1 MTFVALLIFLFTF
14 YSCSLISGYLN
25 KKSFF
30 ANLPISA
37 SFLVC
42 LETLILNI
50 LSLTRSVTSVNLIII
65 HVIFIVVSLI
75 LLRKN
80 IHIHRILRTFSNPK
94 YLSGFYV
101 IAPLILIVIYSA
113 WNYIPNSGDSMTYHM
128 ARVAMWVQNCSIEF
142 YPLPVFGHK
151 GYWASYLLQNLGTP
165 GAEYCI
171 LVLQVIS
178 KSDIWAN
185 FIQFFAYAAIIL
197 NSPKLLRLAGVPLKL
212 CGLGAILAAAIPMAV
227 LQASSTQ
234 NDVVAALMTIS
245 LVWASLPFLH
255 KNKIPRPADYFIL
268 ACALAACALVKV
280 TSVFAGLPIL
290 IIAGFCCL
298 WQVFKKRKMVGK
310 YISGL
315 SSAVLVLLVLTMP
328 HYYRSYR
335 LLGRFENGV
344 TFPLSGEWREKIFN
358 IFGAFWYHP
367 LSRDYDLNYWHK
379 FRHFLELPV
388 KTFLDC
394 QYFFTAHEDIIGNP
408 LHALFLIIICLFLI
422 LGIKIIKYSSKGFI
436 FGILPILGWIS
447 FHLFVRD
454 QPNISRLQTPV
465 FALFPLLLAVFFTKQ
480 KAPQPASSIVN
491 LFLKGYVIICLSV
504 AYVVAVTNEARP
516 VRLGQNIQR
525 ENTFYQYRPAWKG
538 IHSKAIEVAKMLNCH
553 NLGITMYNDNW
564 DYPLIWRAY
573 QEGIRSFYIGD
584 NRFDHT
590 RMGLFFESAD
600 YKNPRTTY
608 NDAIMFTTQF
618 TNVYINRRFYEQSEC
633 ENMAIT
639 NLIHPQK
646 VEFQK
651 DLMPGDVIEIV
662 IKTTKS
668 LKTNYYL
675 EITMDDKCY
684 NLATKQ
690 GECRD
695 DQYASALF
703 IENNFKLLTVGM
715 PRAEKESFSQVKHV
729 SVTHYV
735 KNQNTN
741 DAAFADNQSNLNGW
755 HSYFDTEN

>member
-1 MTFVALLIFLFTF
+1 
-14 YSCSLISGYLN
+14 ISGYLN
-25 KKSFF
+25 KKDFF
-30 ANLPISA
+30 ANLPIAA

-42 LETLILNI
+42 FETLILNI
-50 LSLTRSVTSVNLIII
+50 LSLNRSVTSVNLIII
-65 HVIFIVVSLI
+65 HIVFIVVSLF
-75 LLRKN
+75 LLRKYIIN
-80 IHIHRILRTFSNPK
+80 RILHARPNLK

-113 WNYIPNSGDSMTYHM
+113 WNYIPNGGDSMTYHM

-212 CGLGAILAAAIPMAV
+212 CGLGAIFVATIPMAV

-234 NDVVAALMTIS
+234 NDVVASLMTIS

-255 KNKIPRPADYFIL
+255 KNKTPLPADYFIL
-268 ACALAACALVKV
+268 SCALAACVLVKV

-290 IIAGFCCL
+290 IIVGVCCL
-298 WQVFKKRKMVGK
+298 RQVFKKRKMVGK

-315 SSAVLVLLVLTMP
+315 SSAVLVLLVLTIP
-328 HYYRSYR
+328 HYYHSYR
-335 LLGRFENGV
+335 LLGSFENGV
-344 TFPLSGEWREKIFN
+344 TFPLLGEWREKLFN

-379 FRHFLELPV
+379 FRHFLDLPG

-394 QYFFTAHEDIIGNP
+394 QYFFAAHEDIIGNP
-408 LHALFLIIICLFLI
+408 LHVLFLIIICLFLI
-422 LGIKIIKYSSKGFI
+422 LGITRIKYSRKGFI

-447 FHLFVRD
+447 FHFFVRD

-465 FALFPLLLAVFFTKQ
+465 FVLFPLLMAVFFTKQ
-480 KAPQPASSIVN
+480 KATQPISSLLN

-525 ENTFYQYRPAWKG
+525 ENTFYQYRPALEG
-538 IHSKAIEVAKMLNCH
+538 IHSKAIEVAQMMNCH
-553 NLGITMYNDNW
+553 KLGITMFSDNW

-573 QEGIRSFYIGD
+573 QQGIRSYYIGD
-584 NRFDHT
+584 KRFDPT
-590 RMGLFFESAD
+590 KVGLFFESTD
-600 YKNPRTTY
+600 YNQPRTTY

-618 TNVYINRRFYEQSEC
+618 TNVYINRLFYEQIDC
-633 ENMAIT
+633 ENMSIAE
-639 NLIHPQK
+639 LLHPHK

-651 DLMPGDVIEIV
+651 DMLPGDVFEIV
-662 IKTTKS
+662 FKTIKP
-668 LKTNYYL
+668 LKANYNL
-675 EITMDDKCY
+675 EITIDDKCY
-684 NLATKQ
+684 NVLMKQ
-690 GECRD
+690 GEFRD

-703 IENNFKLLTVGM
+703 VESKFNHLTICM
-715 PRAEKESFSQVKHV
+715 PRAEKESICQITHV
-729 SVTHYV
+729 GVTHYV
-735 KNQNTN
+735 KSQDTN
-741 DAAFADNQSNLNGW
+741 DAAYADNHSNLNGLN
-755 HSYFDTEN
+755 SYFDKKD